1 MEVVYRGI
9 FQKTLARNIVRSI
22 VFAARKDGKIG
33 TAFGRYGDSPER
45 NGIPAKQFA
54 IVADDSEELEES
66 LAVYQAN
73 EVDVTINVDDTMC
86 KGIESWAWYGL
97 QPINELTKP
106 GGTLIV
112 TSRQQAD
119 ALLEDIHPKETPYNL
134 SIVTG
139 IPSFSGL
146 WVYKDDHTDARIL
159 GALCKVCPDLVSLD
173 AMLET
178 IEEQMGGGT
187 KIASAQRSFDRT
199 ATRPVEPGEGGNQRE
214 MKCRD
219 ARLEDHAG
227 RSGHSGHTRRGRIRR
242 GRGRLRARP
251 KRGVQE
257 VQHPLHAP
265 GHQLRYLHQMHP
277 LLAAMPGYLLRR
289 YPRRPV

>member
-1 MEVVYRGI
+1 M
-9 FQKTLARNIVRSI
+9 
-22 VFAARKDGKIG
+22 
-33 TAFGRYGDSPER
+33 
-45 NGIPAKQFA
+45 
-54 IVADDSEELEES
+54 
-66 LAVYQAN
+66 
-73 EVDVTINVDDTMC
+73 
-86 KGIESWAWYGL
+86 
-97 QPINELTKP
+97 
-106 GGTLIV
+106 

-214 MKCRD
+214 MKFEMPGWKTMQEGLVIQ
-219 ARLEDHAG
+219 AIPEGGEFAEGEGGYVPG
-227 RSGHSGHTRRGRIRR
+227 RSEVFKKFSTRSMPRSSTSIPASS
-242 GRGRLRARP
+242 ARSA
-251 KRGVQE
+251 GCN
-257 VQHPLHAP
+257 AP
-265 GHQLRYLHQMHP
+265 TPASMLPPTGCMTP
-277 LLAAMPGYLLRR
+277 IWSPAAAVGSARR
-289 YPRRPV
+289 YARWPTA

>member
-1 MEVVYRGI
+1 
-9 FQKTLARNIVRSI
+9 
-22 VFAARKDGKIG
+22 
-33 TAFGRYGDSPER
+33 
-45 NGIPAKQFA
+45 
-54 IVADDSEELEES
+54 
-66 LAVYQAN
+66 
-73 EVDVTINVDDTMC
+73 MC

-214 MKCRD
+214 MKFRD

-251 KRGVQE
+251 KRSVQE
-257 VQHPLHAP
+257 FSTRSMRRSSTSIPASSAP
-265 GHQLRYLHQMHP
+265 FAGCSAPTPASMLPPTGCMTP
-277 LLAAMPGYLLRR
+277 IWSPAAAVGSARR
-289 YPRRPV
+289 YARWPTV